1 MQRPRVTRVCLYTLV
16 AMWMLASTACP
27 RPGGPPPT
35 AGPATDYPTAVIEG
49 LPTPTTVPTKPPT
62 PEPVHIVAQGFGR
75 DGRSLGYAF
84 VLENPNPQLAIE
96 NSQYQVAVYDADGV
110 VVEMDS
116 DYVELLLPGR
126 RFGIAGTVFLDQGI
140 TVSKIE
146 VQLSEGAH
154 VASSQIPTFAIDSI
168 SYHRG
173 EYTSRATGVVK
184 NPHDREVTDLYVSA
198 VAYDAGGEVIGGG
211 FTYLNFVLANGATG
225 VKVNITSAP
234 DAEVASIELYAML
247 SALSSLTP
255 EDSLPSGAANLM
267 LVEHGFGQQGQE
279 VGFGMLV
286 ENPNPSFAVDGAQYH
301 LTAYAEDGSVLDA
314 EQSFLDTLLPS
325 QTLGLGGNLYLDEGM
340 EVARLDVQIKGGR
353 FTKSDAVP
361 FFTTEKAAY
370 QPDQYRPQVTGH
382 VVSPYGSEITNL
394 RVAAI
399 AYDASSEIIGGGY
412 TFLDFVPANGK
423 AAVEVPITTA
433 GEPATVALYAAV
445 SDLSEIGP

>member
-1 MQRPRVTRVCLYTLV
+1 MQKPRVTRFCLYTLAAV
-16 AMWMLASTACP
+16 LMLASTACP
-27 RPGGPPPT
+27 RPGSLPPT
-35 AGPATDYPTAVIEG
+35 LAPATDYPTAVIEG
-49 LPTPTTVPTKPPT
+49 LPTPTTAPT
-62 PEPVHIVAQGFGR
+62 PTTPPDPVLIVAQGFGR

-84 VLENPNPQLAIE
+84 VVENPDPQLAVE

-110 VVEMDS
+110 VVETDS

-154 VASSQIPTFAIDSI
+154 VASSQIPTFAIDSVT
-168 SYHRG
+168 YHRG

-184 NPHDREVTDLYVSA
+184 NPYDRDVTDLYVSA
-198 VAYDAGGEVIGGG
+198 VAYDAAGEVIGGG
-211 FTYLNFVLANGATG
+211 FTYLNFILANGATG
-225 VKVNITSAP
+225 VKVNITSAS

-255 EDSLPSGAANLM
+255 EDSLPSGAAS
-267 LVEHGFGQQGQE
+267 LVLAKHGFGQHENE

-286 ENPNPSFAVDGAQYH
+286 ENPNASFAVDAAQYH
-301 LTAYAEDGSVLDA
+301 LTVYAEDGSVLDA
-314 EQSFLDTLLPS
+314 EQSFLDTLLPG
-325 QTLGLGGNLYLDEGM
+325 QTLGAGGSLYLDEGM

-353 FTKSDAVP
+353 FIKSDAIP
-361 FFTTEKAAY
+361 FFTTEQAVY
-370 QPDQYRPQVTGH
+370 QPDPYWPQVTGQI
-382 VVSPYGSEITNL
+382 VSPYGSEITNL

-399 AYDASSEIIGGGY
+399 AYDAAGEIIGGGY

-423 AAVEVPITTA
+423 AAVEVSVTTA
-433 GEPATVALYAAV
+433 EEPTTVELYAAV
-445 SDLSEIGP
+445 SDLSEIEP